1 MLKRWTHLL
10 APLRLAHPEGQPA
23 HVATHVSAGHLA
35 AATRSIAELL
45 VEQQTAAEGLTDEVA
60 ADRLV
65 QVGRNVLESEPRFR
79 QARLFLAAV
88 SNPLVLLLLGL
99 SGVSYFQHDRATA
112 SIMLV
117 IALLGVGLR
126 FLQESRANQVL
137 DRLQRLVHTTATVIR
152 SGARREIA
160 TAELVPGDLVEVAVG
175 DLFPADLRLVASH
188 DLFVS
193 QSTLTGESLPV
204 EKSSDPV
211 EPGTRPPLEFP
222 NLCFLGT
229 SVESGTGRGVVIAT
243 GANTCL
249 GSLAE
254 AVRQPVPPSSF
265 DRGISQFTWLMLRF
279 VALLVPTVFVLN
291 GWTHGNWHEA
301 LLFALAVAVGLT
313 PEMLPMIVTVCLS
326 RGAVELSRRRLVVKR
341 LNAIQ
346 NLGALDVLC
355 TDKTGT
361 LTADRILLERHCD
374 VHGRDSEPVLALAYL
389 NSHFQTGL
397 RSVMDRCV
405 LEHSHLHTRLRI
417 PECEQVDEIP
427 FDFTRRV
434 MSVVVRLPDGTH
446 RLICK
451 GAPEAIFARCSTWAD
466 GEPESARAPALPA
479 ALAGPANHDSPAT
492 AAPLV
497 TSLPV
502 TSPLPHTVT
511 TAVQEA
517 YRALSADGFRVL
529 A

>member
-188 DLFVS
+188 DLYVS

-204 EKSSDPV
+204 RNHPTPWNPARD
-211 EPGTRPPLEFP
+211 RPS
-222 NLCFLGT
+222 N
-229 SVESGTGRGVVIAT
+229 SR
-243 GANTCL
+243 
-249 GSLAE
+249 
-254 AVRQPVPPSSF
+254 
-265 DRGISQFTWLMLRF
+265 ISASW
-279 VALLVPTVFVLN
+279 
-291 GWTHGNWHEA
+291 
-301 LLFALAVAVGLT
+301 
-313 PEMLPMIVTVCLS
+313 
-326 RGAVELSRRRLVVKR
+326 
-341 LNAIQ
+341 
-346 NLGALDVLC
+346 
-355 TDKTGT
+355 
-361 LTADRILLERHCD
+361 
-374 VHGRDSEPVLALAYL
+374 
-389 NSHFQTGL
+389 
-397 RSVMDRCV
+397 
-405 LEHSHLHTRLRI
+405 
-417 PECEQVDEIP
+417 
-427 FDFTRRV
+427 
-434 MSVVVRLPDGTH
+434 
-446 RLICK
+446 
-451 GAPEAIFARCSTWAD
+451 
-466 GEPESARAPALPA
+466 
-479 ALAGPANHDSPAT
+479 GPAWSREQA
-492 AAPLV
+492 
-497 TSLPV
+497 
-502 TSPLPHTVT
+502 
-511 TAVQEA
+511 
-517 YRALSADGFRVL
+517 GGW
-529 A
+529 